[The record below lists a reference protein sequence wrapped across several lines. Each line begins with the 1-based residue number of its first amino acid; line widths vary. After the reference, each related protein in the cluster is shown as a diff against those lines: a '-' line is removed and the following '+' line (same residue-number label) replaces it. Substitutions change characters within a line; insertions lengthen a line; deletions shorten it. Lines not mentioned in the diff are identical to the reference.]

1 MKKQQ
6 EKEEELAIVKYN
18 KDKDRA
24 EAERQ
29 AEEQRIKDEK
39 EREVQ
44 KLREMQE
51 KAADRQADIDA
62 LRAKR
67 AFEQGERDA
76 RNKERF
82 ANEKR
87 ARLLK
92 ELEEARVR
100 QFMEREQRLAEVA
113 ESEKQ
118 TFLRILQEQKE
129 AEDREKKIADAKAN
143 AYAKHSVN
151 VKA

>member
-1 MKKQQ
+1 MRKQQ

-18 KDKDRA
+18 QEKDRR
-24 EAERQ
+24 EAEQQ

-39 EREVQ
+39 ERETH

-76 RNKERF
+76 RNKERL

-87 ARLLK
+87 QRLLK
-92 ELEEARVR
+92 ELEEARVK
-100 QFMEREQRLAEVA
+100 QFQERE
-113 ESEKQ
+113 
-118 TFLRILQEQKE
+118 
-129 AEDREKKIADAKAN
+129 
-143 AYAKHSVN
+143 
-151 VKA
+151 

>member
-1 MKKQQ
+1 MRKQQ

-18 KDKDRA
+18 QEKDRR
-24 EAERQ
+24 EAEQQ

-39 EREVQ
+39 ERETQ

-76 RNKERF
+76 RNKERL

-87 ARLLK
+87 QRLLK
-92 ELEEARVR
+92 ELEEARVK
-100 QFMEREQRLAEVA
+100 QFQERE
-113 ESEKQ
+113 
-118 TFLRILQEQKE
+118 
-129 AEDREKKIADAKAN
+129 
-143 AYAKHSVN
+143 
-151 VKA
+151 